1 MTRQDT
7 LKGLKVLVTRSSS
20 QAHELSAL
28 LRDHGA
34 EPIEVALIELSKPVS
49 WEALDNALLSISSYD
64 WVVFASIN
72 AVKAV
77 LERANERGVDLSR
90 IAERRIAAIGSS
102 TSEYL
107 RSRGIE
113 ISFQPSSFVAEQF
126 VEEFP
131 GKADLGGTRILWPR
145 TNVGR
150 TLIADSLKSFG
161 ANVDTV
167 EVYRTELPANSA
179 ELSRQITA
187 LIEERSIQ
195 LITLASAQ
203 TSRNLASI
211 LRIGLSSQ
219 SSHRQEMEEHSD
231 DQACAV
237 EIEQLLCDTTLA
249 TIGPITSKC
258 AERYLKPVAIEAR
271 EHTLAGLVQAIVEWY
286 QARL

>member
-77 LERANERGVDLSR
+77 LARANERGVDLSR

-131 GKADLGGTRILWPR
+131 GKPDLSGTRILWPR

-237 EIEQLLCDTTLA
+237 EIGQLLCDTTLA